1 MNETKSSISNTI
13 AKGILLSKAKECVK
27 MSDSQLDTMP
37 TRSPVPEDDQ
47 HRQEEILNEQQN
59 IRNAQVG
66 FFHLYRDATR
76 LELSILAVSAVLAI
90 AGGAILPIMTV
101 QLPL

>member
-1 MNETKSSISNTI
+1 MSN
-13 AKGILLSKAKECVK
+13 
-27 MSDSQLDTMP
+27 SQLDAMSTQ
-37 TRSPVPEDDQ
+37 SPVTEEDQ
-47 HRQEEILNEQQN
+47 RRQEEILNEQQN
-59 IRNAQVG
+59 IPNTQVG

-101 QLPL
+101 QLPLSFQPCE